1 METSMSQITL
11 VLEAICRGEK
21 PASEELLPLVYDEL
35 RRLASA
41 QMAGESA
48 GQTLQ
53 ATALV
58 HEAWLRLVKEENRT
72 WNNREHFF
80 RAAAQAMRRILVE
93 RARQRLSLKRG
104 AGAERV
110 PLEDIDVA
118 AATTDDRVLLVN
130 QSLERLEKEDPE
142 IARIVMLKF
151 FAGLT
156 TKEAAAVLKM
166 PERTLERQW
175 AYARACLFDL
185 MQEEE
190 AGQ

>member
-1 METSMSQITL
+1 MSQITL